1 MVYVTLFITGKLLEM
16 ELLLTGSAQWGIL
29 LIHSCSWDHEDMR
42 LKDVALTDNFLY
54 LLCWLFSQIAP
65 SSKLNRKINNRVR
78 IPSHKSHTKTISRS
92 PTQCLHTKKKI
103 KIEKNQQ
110 ETFHLHVSGNMSRQW
125 FRFHFL
131 QDPRLKAN

>member
-1 MVYVTLFITGKLLEM
+1 MNHQVKHFIVQVSSLTKHLQLHTYP
-16 ELLLTGSAQWGIL
+16 LLTIFSN
-29 LIHSCSWDHEDMR
+29 CS
-42 LKDVALTDNFLY
+42 
-54 LLCWLFSQIAP
+54 II
-65 SSKLNRKINNRVR
+65 KINNRVR